1 VPLVIVFHYYD
12 ENQEALA
19 VDLLVK
25 TAGQAVNGEKT
36 SLCDFLVWKKLAVK
50 NSGAEEVPV
59 N

>member
-1 VPLVIVFHYYD
+1 MFHYYD